1 MRDLIFWSYPYPLF
15 RGAWG
20 FFSSKVRSR
29 TWAKALLCHDALEA
43 CFPYQNG
50 SVVLFFLANTAALEL
65 WVWLPKT
72 CLESEKWGHSTS
84 PRPKKIRHMQEM
96 EIYPPKVPF
105 WWITLTRP
113 EQNCIFHLIH
123 NSLSH
128 RSFFCQCCFLFSGIH
143 LYERSRSAFPPLV
156 LLFGW
161 FSVFFSWPIVWHILS
176 IIYHDPSCFSYL
188 KLGGQSVWARDSRNM
203 TDYFWLFLPRKFW
216 CQILLGGFGA
226 LEQALQN
233 SEKSFSTPSLP
244 SKLLVVQL
252 HSTQQYS
259 KIWTMLAVQIS
270 CCILERKLMEVEN
283 MKKVLPSSSGTFSF

>member
-1 MRDLIFWSYPYPLF
+1 MREVEVHF
-15 RGAWG
+15 
-20 FFSSKVRSR
+20 
-29 TWAKALLCHDALEA
+29 LLL
-43 CFPYQNG
+43 
-50 SVVLFFLANTAALEL
+50 
-65 WVWLPKT
+65 
-72 CLESEKWGHSTS
+72 
-84 PRPKKIRHMQEM
+84 
-96 EIYPPKVPF
+96 
-105 WWITLTRP
+105 
-113 EQNCIFHLIH
+113 
-123 NSLSH
+123 
-128 RSFFCQCCFLFSGIH
+128 CCFLGGFLS
-143 LYERSRSAFPPLV
+143 
-156 LLFGW
+156 
-161 FSVFFSWPIVWHILS
+161 FFSWPIVWHILS

-244 SKLLVVQL
+244 SKLLVVVQL

-259 KIWTMLAVQIS
+259 KIWTMLAAVQIS